1 MNPPK
6 EYKIVAIPL
15 NRKEIFSFLKPPQK
29 VPRGTPVRIL
39 GQRPTVA
46 NEIEWAERLRDN
58 PTIENILWR
67 DNPHRHLTETT
78 TDRLIPT
85 ELILDDPEY
94 LTRNLGGWSP
104 VYFALMEASD
114 ADWDSDPMLSH
125 AAVLAN
131 YGNQIKSYG
140 PDPDQSRDRLKKEL
154 QTDDP
159 KTVSQAITRLH
170 DWRKSHHFVRSAIDM
185 MNTADLLYTELIN
198 EGELCEASSNGQP
211 AIPKALL
218 IDELMAQHVRVEN
231 ARRTFVAGG
240 NSDPAAEIAKW
251 QQNLENESGLH
262 LMLKG
267 EYVMGRQRRS
277 TVLIAPELELV
288 AKQPG
293 AEPFHEVKL
302 AAHEHNGKPENWP
315 VLTGSGEIVT
325 PGGRMKL
332 TIEEGLILRLNRIF
346 GHNIRCIST
355 LGFIIEPFVSGP
367 TLKEYL
373 LEMPTR
379 LKPELYEYVLLHQL
393 ICEALGVENGD
404 WHAANFIVLKS
415 EPNPYVSSVPKMVHI
430 DWGAARPLKEGELTE
445 ELKLA
450 RMNQVMNIGFSFQN
464 ARLATDIEKL
474 HLDLINDSER
484 IESLTDKAEKIV
496 SDFGGES

>member
-1 MNPPK
+1 MNSPL

-15 NRKEIFSFLKPPQK
+15 NRDEIVSFLKPPK
-29 VPRGTPVRIL
+29 NIPHGTPVRIL
-39 GQRPTVA
+39 GQRPSVA

-67 DNPHRHLTETT
+67 DNPHRYLTETT
-78 TDRLIPT
+78 TDRLIPA
-85 ELILDDPEY
+85 EFIMDDPEY

-114 ADWDSDPMLSH
+114 ADWDSDPLLSH
-125 AAVLAN
+125 ASVLTN
-131 YGNQIKSYG
+131 YGDEIKSYG
-140 PDPDQSRDRLKKEL
+140 PDPTQSRERLKKEM

-159 KTVSQAITRLH
+159 KTVAGAIIRLH

-198 EGELCEASSNGQP
+198 EGTLCEPSEDGKP

-218 IDELMAQHVRVEN
+218 IDELMAQLVRVEN
-231 ARRTFVAGG
+231 ARRKFVADG
-240 NSDPAAEIAKW
+240 NSSSAGDIADW
-251 QQNLENESGLH
+251 QQKLENESGLH

-277 TVLIAPELELV
+277 TVLIAPELNLV

-293 AEPFHEVKL
+293 AEPFHEAKL
-302 AAHEHNGKPENWP
+302 GAVEHNGKPENWP
-315 VLTGSGEIVT
+315 VLTGSGAVVT
-325 PGGRMKL
+325 PGGRMRL
-332 TIEEGLILRLNRIF
+332 SIDEGLILRLNHIF

-373 LEMPTR
+373 LEKPTR
-379 LKPELYEYVLLHQL
+379 LKPKLYEYVLLHQL

-404 WHAANFIVLKS
+404 WHAANFIVLES
-415 EPNPYVSSVPKMVHI
+415 EPNPFASGVPKMVHI
-430 DWGAARPLKEGELTE
+430 DWGAARPLEKSELAGEQ
-445 ELKLA
+445 KRA
-450 RMNQVMNIGFSFQN
+450 RMNQVLNIGFSFQD
-464 ARLATDIEKL
+464 AKLATDVEKI
-474 HLDLINDSER
+474 HNDLIDDPER
-484 IESLTDKAEKIV
+484 IKSLTKKAEKIV
-496 SDFGGES
+496 SDAGEE